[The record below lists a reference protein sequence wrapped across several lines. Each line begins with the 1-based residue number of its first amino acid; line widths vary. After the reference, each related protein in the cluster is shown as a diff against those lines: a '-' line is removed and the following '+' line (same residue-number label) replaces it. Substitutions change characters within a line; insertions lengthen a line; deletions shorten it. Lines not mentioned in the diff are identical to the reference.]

1 MSQFCQDRSSR
12 WQDIQKGLQFIQST
26 LPYPGTQDEYEV
38 FIRRL
43 VKNLFGEGNDVF
55 SEGEWARAVELYTE
69 ALNIA
74 EYAESEDIVISSA
87 TREKMCA
94 NRAAAYLNMGL
105 YDQALE
111 DCEKCLELNE
121 SNYRALYRKAR
132 SLKEMGRHTE
142 AYDAVAK
149 CSLAVPQDSKVIQLT
164 HELAQ
169 ILGLKI
175 RKAYIR
181 SKPALNILPGSSVS
195 SASND
200 KFSDSASVD
209 NIETDVSP
217 ASTEPAVQVPC
228 PPQLSVELP
237 TSSMPSTVP
246 SLSTPPASLVA
257 FEKPIEPEKPQP
269 PPPQLTVLPPISS
282 ISPLPA
288 ISPLP
293 QVPPQVSLPEPIGHE
308 PSPLSKPVLVNGNRS
323 HEVFQV
329 QVPEPHLDFDS
340 KIIGD
345 DLDDLLD
352 NVTHEQSSE
361 AIPTMD
367 GPLPLPNRM
376 PPVGTLPSPLFM
388 PPPNFPHPFLAPL
401 GSLPCTIT
409 LPPPYHKPNHYS
421 MGLDPFPSALDSLDC
436 LSLSNSQTDDAKIT
450 SHSLFNF
457 AAPMGNPGFPPHQQL
472 HPIIPMNTDKPL
484 FPPIGVA
491 LNAMPEANVC
501 RMDQSQ
507 NPLADTHEF
516 RQACA
521 ACYVKTGAGVLDYT
535 LFMEEHK
542 CKKDILL
549 GRIRYSANGAWKL
562 IRPRPTK
569 TQYVGPYYICKD
581 VAMGEVC
588 RYPGHCTFAY
598 CQEEIDVWTMERK
611 GFISRELLCDPF
623 GSIRTVHLSVSAIL
637 QEHHGI
643 FMFLCEVCFDHKPR
657 IISKTNT
664 ENPSLCSH
672 PVTKHN
678 FEEKKCLVHILKEN
692 TVRYTKV
699 RPMHQQCQMDLC
711 RHEVRYGCQ
720 REDFCFYAHSLV
732 ELKVWMLQSQQGI
745 SHEAIA
751 QEARKY
757 WNMEAHPSQGI
768 QIPSAIRKFGPANL
782 KMQFVCG
789 QCWRNG
795 QVSEPDKN
803 RKYCTAK
810 ARHPWAKDRRVV
822 LVSSIERKKW
832 TTVRP
837 LPTKKPV
844 PAQFE
849 ICMHISAGK
858 KCQYIGNCTFAHSA
872 EERDLW
878 TFMKENSIGDMEQL
892 YELFLQSQRQGWSEE
907 SSNSTLRDNGKQI
920 HMPTDYAEEVAGNHC
935 WLCGKNCNSEKQW
948 QQHITSDKHKERV
961 FNSDDDQNCWQY
973 RFPTGTFKVCERF
986 LKGTC
991 TEEELCKFAHGDEEL
1006 KEWKDRREFLLMKL
1020 AKARKDHLIAPNDND
1035 FGKYSFLLKDIN

>member
-1 MSQFCQDRSSR
+1 MLILVTPKLVLTTHGNMSQLCQDRSSR
-12 WQDIQKGLQFIQST
+12 WHDIQKGLQFIQST
-26 LPYPGTQDEYEV
+26 LPYPGTQEEYEV
-38 FIRRL
+38 FIHAL
-43 VKNLFGEGNDVF
+43 VRNLFGEGNDVF
-55 SEGEWARAVELYTE
+55 CEGEWARSVELHTE
-69 ALNIA
+69 ALNIT
-74 EYAESEDIVISSA
+74 EYAESEDIVISPGA
-87 TREKMCA
+87 REKMFA
-94 NRAAAYLNMGL
+94 NRAAAYLNIGL

-111 DCEKCLELNE
+111 DCEKALTLNDG
-121 SNYRALYRKAR
+121 NYRALYRKAR
-132 SLKEMGRHTE
+132 CLKEIGRHTE

-181 SKPALNILPGSSVS
+181 SKPALNIIPGSTIS
-195 SASND
+195 SATND
-200 KFSDSASVD
+200 KFSNGSPSVD
-209 NIETDVSP
+209 DIEMDVS
-217 ASTEPAVQVPC
+217 QVSMETAGPV
-228 PPQLSVELP
+228 PVPSQLSVEMP
-237 TSSMPSTVP
+237 TSIPSTVP
-246 SLSTPPASLVA
+246 VLNTPPEGLPA
-257 FEKPIEPEKPQP
+257 FERSEPEPAP
-269 PPPQLTVLPPISS
+269 LNVLPPTSS
-282 ISPLPA
+282 ISPM
-288 ISPLP
+288 
-293 QVPPQVSLPEPIGHE
+293 PPMAPEPLNHE
-308 PSPLSKPVLVNGNRS
+308 SGPLANHMLVNGNRS
-323 HEVFQV
+323 HEVYNM
-329 QVPEPHLDFDS
+329 PEAHLDFNS

-352 NVTHEQSSE
+352 NVAHEQSTE
-361 AIPTMD
+361 GIPTMD
-367 GPLPLPNRM
+367 GPLPLPTRM
-376 PPVGTLPSPLFM
+376 TSVGPLFM
-388 PPPNFPHPFLAPL
+388 PPHIIHPFLAPL
-401 GSLPCTIT
+401 TPLTQQCTVT
-409 LPPPYHKPNHYS
+409 LPAPYHKPNAYS
-421 MGLDPFPSALDSLDC
+421 IGLDPFPSALDSLDC
-436 LSLSNSQTDDAKIT
+436 LSLSDAQTDDAKIT
-450 SHSLFNF
+450 PHSLFNF
-457 AAPMGNPGFPPHQQL
+457 ASPAVSPGYAQ
-472 HPIIPMNTDKPL
+472 HPIMPMNNNNQPL
-484 FPPIGVA
+484 FPPIGVPLSA
-491 LNAMPEANVC
+491 PESNISRV
-501 RMDQSQ
+501 DLSK

-516 RQACA
+516 KQACA
-521 ACYVKTGAGVLDYT
+521 ACYVKSGPRVLDYT
-535 LFMEEHK
+535 HYVEEHK

-549 GRIRYSANGAWKL
+549 GRIKYSGNIAWKL

-581 VAMGEVC
+581 VAMGEEC

-598 CQEEIDVWTMERK
+598 CQEEIDVWTLERK

-623 GSIRTVHLSVSAIL
+623 GSIRTVHLTVPTIL

-692 TVRYTKV
+692 TVRYSKI
-699 RPMHQQCQMDLC
+699 RPLAQPCQMDLC

-745 SHEAIA
+745 SHEGIVQDAH
-751 QEARKY
+751 RY
-757 WNMEAHPSQGI
+757 WSMEANSQGI
-768 QIPSAIRKFGPANL
+768 QEIPAALKRFGPSNL
-782 KMQFVCG
+782 KMQFVCV

-803 RKYCTAK
+803 RKYCGAK
-810 ARHPWAKDRRVV
+810 ARHPWAKDRRVQV
-822 LVSSIERKKW
+822 IVSSNERKKW
-832 TTVRP
+832 TPIRP

-844 PAQFE
+844 PSQFE
-849 ICMHISAGK
+849 ICMHVSAGK

-878 TFMKENSIGDMEQL
+878 TYMKENSIADLEQL
-892 YELFLQSQRQGWSEE
+892 YELWLQSQRQGWNEE
-907 SSNSTLRDNGKQI
+907 SSNCALRENGKQI

-961 FNSDDDQNCWQY
+961 FNSEDDQNCWQY

-1006 KEWKDRREFLLMKL
+1006 KEWRDRREFLMMKL